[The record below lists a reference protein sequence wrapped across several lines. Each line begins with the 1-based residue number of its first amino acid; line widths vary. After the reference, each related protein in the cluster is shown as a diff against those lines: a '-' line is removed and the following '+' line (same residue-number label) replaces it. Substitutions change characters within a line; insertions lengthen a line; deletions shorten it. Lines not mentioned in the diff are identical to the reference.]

1 MRAFYCVQLFC
12 GQKKGAVINRPLFFP
27 YSLCFL
33 LIILMNRIL
42 RWFLTFFPE
51 GLCFSLC
58 TGFILAPRTAWASP
72 STSLD
77 GSQKGFSQKNKSIN
91 IKSL

>member
-1 MRAFYCVQLFC
+1 MRAFYCEQVFC

-42 RWFLTFFPE
+42 RWFLTLFPD

-58 TGFILAPRTAWASP
+58 TGFILAFRAAWTRPPADLGDS
-72 STSLD
+72 
-77 GSQKGFSQKNKSIN
+77 KGRLK
-91 IKSL
+91 L